1 MPGSNRPQDTL
12 DKRRNMKQTH
22 YAIGIDLG
30 GTTINYALISS
41 EGEFLFEGMA
51 DTPATEGAE
60 AVLEAL
66 GAYTAFAE
74 TNSCYGDGKDK
85 VYQYPS
91 FKVMTY
97 SSRGK
102 DYLLSVEIFNDTDEK
117 ACTTEGI
124 CIGASTADVIATYG
138 DAKEQSDSALVYVN
152 TATKTRLQ
160 FLLRDGKVTNIQ
172 YLKSE

>member
-1 MPGSNRPQDTL
+1 MKKFLCILLTL
-12 DKRRNMKQTH
+12 AALLAVCACEPTDEESAAFASFT
-22 YAIGIDLG
+22 YG
-30 GTTINYALISS
+30 GTVVQLDS
-41 EGEFLFEGMA
+41 
-51 DTPATEGAE
+51 DAE
-60 AVLEAL
+60 AVLAAL

-85 VYQYPS
+85 VYQYTS
-91 FKVMTY
+91 FKVTTY

-102 DYLLSVEIFNDTDEK
+102 DYVLSVEIFNDTDEK

-160 FLLRDGKVTNIQ
+160 FLLRDGKGTNIQ